1 MDDEENELQISIVTS
16 SDPLEI
22 IVGQIRETFRV
33 DFVPG
38 RTIAELFATGELK
51 EVSFKHHGGMDGYE
65 SATKG
70 IHVNLLVRY

>member
-1 MDDEENELQISIVTS
+1 MQISIVTS

-38 RTIAELFATGELK
+38 GTAVLLFATGELK
-51 EVSFKHHGGMDGYE
+51 AAVSFKHHGGMDAYE

-70 IHVNLLVRY
+70 IHVNLIVRY